1 MRISPFLIFF
11 SIVLT
16 IYGFLNYYIF
26 RHAIHAFPSP
36 SKYSGLFT
44 TLFVFVVLSY
54 PVGRILERV
63 WQSWLSDIFTW
74 VGAFWLA
81 AMLYFFLIVLVVDII
96 SLIGWIIPSLP
107 SFLIHPTAELKAI
120 YLYTSMGLV
129 GLTLILGHINALNP
143 RIRNI
148 EIQTGKKAVGQKEV
162 TIVMASDIHLGTIIG
177 PRRVEKLVNTI
188 NGLKPDIV
196 LLVGDVVDEDLKPVI
211 RQNLGESLRKISAP
225 LGVYGIMGN
234 HEYIGGAEAAAKY
247 LGEHGITMLRD
258 KVVDIKGM
266 FYLAGREDRSSNSF
280 AGRKRLTLDSLLSGL
295 DRSRPIVLM
304 DHQPFKLEEAEKQHV
319 TLQLSGHTHNG
330 QLWPLNYIIDAIY
343 ELGMGYKKIGD
354 THFYVSPGYGS
365 WGPPVR
371 TGHRPE
377 IALIKL
383 KFI

>member
-16 IYGFLNYYIF
+16 VYGFLNYYIF
-26 RHAIHAFPSP
+26 RHAIHAFPTP
-36 SKYSGLFT
+36 SKYTGLFT

-63 WQSWLSDIFTW
+63 WQSWLSDLFTW

-81 AMLYFFLIVLVVDII
+81 AMLYFFLIVLVVDLI
-96 SLIGWIIPSLP
+96 SLIGLIFPSLP
-107 SFLIHPTAELKAI
+107 SFLTHPTAELKAI
-120 YLYTSMGLV
+120 YLYTSVGLV
-129 GLTLILGHINALNP
+129 GLTLLLGHINALNP

-177 PRRVEKLVNTI
+177 PRRVEKLVNMI

-196 LLVGDVVDEDLKPVI
+196 LLAGDVVDEDLKPVI

-225 LGVYGIMGN
+225 LGVFGIMGN

-247 LGEHGITMLRD
+247 LQEHGITMLRD

-330 QLWPLNYIIDAIY
+330 QLWPLNYLIDAIY

-354 THFYVSPGYGS
+354 THYYVSPGYGS

>member
-1 MRISPFLIFF
+1 MRVSPFLIFF

-44 TLFVFVVLSY
+44 TLFIFVVLSY

-63 WQSWLSDIFTW
+63 WQSWLSDLLSW

-96 SLIGWIIPSLP
+96 SLIGWMIPSLP
-107 SFLIHPTAELKAI
+107 AFLIHPTAELKAI

-148 EIQTGKKAVGQKEV
+148 EIQMGKKAVGQKEV

-177 PRRVEKLVNTI
+177 PRRVGKLVNTI
-188 NGLKPDIV
+188 NSLKPDIV
-196 LLVGDVVDEDLKPVI
+196 LLAGDVVDEDLKPVI

-247 LGEHGITMLRD
+247 LQEHGIIMLRD
-258 KVVDIKGM
+258 KVVNIKGM

-330 QLWPLNYIIDAIY
+330 QLWTLNYIINAIY

-383 KFI
+383 KFD

>member
-1 MRISPFLIFF
+1 MRVSPFLIFF

-36 SKYSGLFT
+36 SRYSGLFT
-44 TLFVFVVLSY
+44 TLFIFVVLSY

-63 WQSWLSDIFTW
+63 WQSWLSDLFTW
-74 VGAFWLA
+74 VGVFWLA

-107 SFLIHPTAELKAI
+107 AFLIHPTAELKAI
-120 YLYTSMGLV
+120 YLYASMGLV

-188 NGLKPDIV
+188 NSLKPDIV
-196 LLVGDVVDEDLKPVI
+196 LLAGDVVDEDLKPVI

-247 LGEHGITMLRD
+247 LQEHGIIMLRD
-258 KVVDIKGM
+258 KVVNIKGM

-383 KFI
+383 KFD

>member
-1 MRISPFLIFF
+1 MRVSPFLIFF

-44 TLFVFVVLSY
+44 TLFVFLVISY
-54 PVGRILERV
+54 PVGRILERI
-63 WQSWLSDIFTW
+63 WQSWISDLFTW

-120 YLYTSMGLV
+120 YLYTTIGIVGLV
-129 GLTLILGHINALNP
+129 LILGHINALNP
-143 RIRNI
+143 RIRTI
-148 EIQTGKKAVGQKEV
+148 DIDTGKKAVGMKEI

-177 PRRVEKLVNTI
+177 PRRVGKLVNTI
-188 NGLKPDIV
+188 NSLKPDIV
-196 LLVGDVVDEDLKPVI
+196 LLAGDVVDEDLKPVI

-247 LGEHGITMLRD
+247 LSEHGITMLRD
-258 KVVDIKGM
+258 KVLNIKGM

-304 DHQPFKLEEAEKQHV
+304 DHQPFKLEEAEKQNV

-354 THFYVSPGYGS
+354 THY
-365 WGPPVR
+365 
-371 TGHRPE
+371 
-377 IALIKL
+377 
-383 KFI
+383 

>member
-36 SKYSGLFT
+36 SKYTGMFT
-44 TLFVFVVLSY
+44 TLFIFLVVSY

-63 WQSWLSDIFTW
+63 WQSWISDIITW
-74 VGAFWLA
+74 LGAFWLA

-96 SLIGWIIPSLP
+96 SLLGWIIPSLP
-107 SFLIHPTAELKAI
+107 SFLIHPDAELKAI
-120 YLYTSMGLV
+120 YLYSSMGIV
-129 GLTLILGHINALNP
+129 GLLLILGHINALNP
-143 RIRNI
+143 RIRTI
-148 EIQTGKKAVGQKEV
+148 DIQTGKKAVGMKEV
-162 TIVMASDIHLGTIIG
+162 TLVMVSDIHLGTIIG
-177 PRRVEKLVNTI
+177 PRRVGKLVNTI
-188 NGLKPDIV
+188 NSLKPDIV
-196 LLVGDVVDEDLKPVI
+196 LLAGDIVDEDLKPVI

-234 HEYIGGAEAAAKY
+234 HEYIGGAEAACKY
-247 LGEHGITMLRD
+247 LEEHGITMLRD
-258 KVVDIKGM
+258 KVVNIKGM

-280 AGRKRLTLDSLLSGL
+280 AGRKRMTLDSLLTGI
-295 DRSRPIVLM
+295 DRERPIVLM
-304 DHQPFKLEEAEKQHV
+304 DHQPFKLNEAEEQHV

-371 TGHRPE
+371 IGHRPE

-383 KFI
+383 KFE

>member
-1 MRISPFLIFF
+1 MRVSPFLIFF

-44 TLFVFVVLSY
+44 TLFVFAVLSY

-63 WQSWLSDIFTW
+63 WQSWISDLFTW

-120 YLYTSMGLV
+120 YLYTTIGIVGLV
-129 GLTLILGHINALNP
+129 LILGHINALNP
-143 RIRNI
+143 RIRTI
-148 EIQTGKKAVGQKEV
+148 DIDTGKKAVGMKEI

-177 PRRVEKLVNTI
+177 PRRVGKLVNTI
-188 NGLKPDIV
+188 NSLKPDIV
-196 LLVGDVVDEDLKPVI
+196 LLAGDVVDEDLKPVI

-247 LGEHGITMLRD
+247 LSEHGITMLRD
-258 KVVDIKGM
+258 KVLNIKGM

-304 DHQPFKLEEAEKQHV
+304 DHQPFKLEEAEKQNV

-343 ELGMGYKKIGD
+343 ELGMGYKKISD
-354 THFYVSPGYGS
+354 THYYVSPGYGS

>member
-63 WQSWLSDIFTW
+63 WQSWLSDLFTW

-81 AMLYFFLIVLVVDII
+81 AMLYFFLIVLVVDLI
-96 SLIGWIIPSLP
+96 SLIGWMIPSLP

-129 GLTLILGHINALNP
+129 GLTLILGHINALTP
-143 RIRNI
+143 RIRTIDI
-148 EIQTGKKAVGQKEV
+148 ETGKKAVGQKEV
-162 TIVMASDIHLGTIIG
+162 TIVMASDIHLGTIFG
-177 PRRVEKLVNTI
+177 PRRVAKLVNTI
-188 NGLKPDIV
+188 NSLKPDIV
-196 LLVGDVVDEDLKPVI
+196 LLAGDVVDEDLKPVI

-266 FYLAGREDRSSNSF
+266 FYLAGREDRSSNNV

-343 ELGMGYKKIGD
+343 EVGMGYKKIGD

-383 KFI
+383 KFD

>member
-36 SKYSGLFT
+36 SKYTGLFT
-44 TLFVFVVLSY
+44 TLFVFLVVSY
-54 PVGRILERV
+54 PVGRILERF
-63 WQSWLSDIFTW
+63 WQSWISDVVTW

-81 AMLYFFLIVLVVDII
+81 AMFYFFLIVLVVDII
-96 SLIGWIIPSLP
+96 SLLGWMIPSLP

-120 YLYTSMGLV
+120 YLYTSMGFV
-129 GLTLILGHINALNP
+129 GLLLILGHINALNP
-143 RIRNI
+143 RIRTI
-148 EIQTGKKAVGQKEV
+148 EINTGKKAVGMKEV

-177 PRRVEKLVNTI
+177 PRRVGKLVNTI
-188 NGLKPDIV
+188 NSLKPDIV
-196 LLVGDVVDEDLKPVI
+196 LLAGDVVDEDLKPVI

-234 HEYIGGAEAAAKY
+234 HEYIGGAEAASKY
-247 LGEHGITMLRD
+247 LEEHGITMLRD
-258 KVVDIKGM
+258 KVVNIKGM

-295 DRSRPIVLM
+295 DRSRPIVMM
-304 DHQPFKLEEAEKQHV
+304 DHQPFKLEEAEKQQV

-330 QLWPLNYIIDAIY
+330 QLWPLNYLIDAIY
-343 ELGMGYKKIGD
+343 ELGMGYKTIGN

-371 TGHRPE
+371 IGHHPE

-383 KFI
+383 KFD

>member
-1 MRISPFLIFF
+1 MRVSPFLIFF

-16 IYGFLNYYIF
+16 IYGFLNFYIF

-63 WQSWLSDIFTW
+63 WQSWLSDLFTW

-81 AMLYFFLIVLVVDII
+81 AMLYFFLIVLVVDLI
-96 SLIGWIIPSLP
+96 SLIGWMIPSLP

-143 RIRNI
+143 RIRTI

-177 PRRVEKLVNTI
+177 PRRVGKLVNTI
-188 NGLKPDIV
+188 NSLKPDIV
-196 LLVGDVVDEDLKPVI
+196 LMAGDVVDEDLKPVI

-280 AGRKRLTLDSLLSGL
+280 AGKKRLTLDSLLSGL

-330 QLWPLNYIIDAIY
+330 QLWPLNYLIDAIY

-354 THFYVSPGYGS
+354 THYYVSPGYGS

>member
-1 MRISPFLIFF
+1 MRVSPFLIFF

-63 WQSWLSDIFTW
+63 WQSWLSDLFTW

-81 AMLYFFLIVLVVDII
+81 AMFYFFLIVLVVDLI
-96 SLIGWIIPSLP
+96 SLIGWIIPALP
-107 SFLIHPTAELKAI
+107 SFLIHPTVELKAI

-129 GLTLILGHINALNP
+129 GLVLILGHINALNP
-143 RIRNI
+143 YIRII
-148 EIQTGKKAVGQKEV
+148 EIQTGKKAVGMKEV

-177 PRRVEKLVNTI
+177 PRRVGKLVNTI
-188 NGLKPDIV
+188 NSLKPDIV
-196 LLVGDVVDEDLKPVI
+196 LLAGDVVDEDLKPVI

-247 LGEHGITMLRD
+247 LEEHGITMLRD
-258 KVVDIKGM
+258 KVVNIKGM

-371 TGHRPE
+371 TCHRPE
-377 IALIKL
+377 IAFIKL
-383 KFI
+383 KFD

>member
-1 MRISPFLIFF
+1 MRVSPFLIFF

-36 SKYSGLFT
+36 SKYTGLFT

-63 WQSWLSDIFTW
+63 WQSWLSDLFTW

-96 SLIGWIIPSLP
+96 SLIGWMIPSLP

-120 YLYTSMGLV
+120 YLYSVIGIVGLV
-129 GLTLILGHINALNP
+129 LIIGHINALNP
-143 RIRNI
+143 RIRTI
-148 EIQTGKKAVGQKEV
+148 DIDTDKKAVGMKEV

-177 PRRVEKLVNTI
+177 PRRVSKLVNTI
-188 NGLKPDIV
+188 NSLKPDIV
-196 LLVGDVVDEDLKPVI
+196 LLAGDVVDEDLKPVI

-247 LGEHGITMLRD
+247 LSEHGITMLRD
-258 KVVDIKGM
+258 KVVNIKGM

-280 AGRKRLTLDSLLSGL
+280 AGKKRLTLDSLLSGL

-304 DHQPFKLEEAEKQHV
+304 DHQPFKLEEAEKQQV

-343 ELGMGYKKIGD
+343 ELGMGYKKIGN

-383 KFI
+383 KFD